1 MQKNTPY
8 QLVPLVNF
16 LVTTCPVWN
25 IEDHEEKFVKLS
37 CHSTCNGWIDVLL
50 LFDKIFLENFQEKW
64 QWCIGD
70 TFVSLKPCLP
80 TYYSF
85 LYCENQYF
93 VFRSRRKMKKK
104 KIESSQNKYQ
114 FLFFWT
120 LLSWKK
126 ISTLSLSQAWITT
139 YLICVSHSRNKKL
152 SKLQRQK
159 KIIPVKKIRKLD
171 FDIILITYLLYM
183 ALMLCF
189 GQKISFSVLHDSA
202 DQYIHLSTNYYF
214 YQVLFFFS
222 MLKRDHI
229 GEK

>member
-1 MQKNTPY
+1 
-8 QLVPLVNF
+8 
-16 LVTTCPVWN
+16 
-25 IEDHEEKFVKLS
+25 
-37 CHSTCNGWIDVLL
+37 
-50 LFDKIFLENFQEKW
+50 
-64 QWCIGD
+64 
-70 TFVSLKPCLP
+70 VSLKPCLP
-80 TYYSF
+80 TTYYSF
-85 LYCENQYF
+85 LYCEKNILCLDQEE
-93 VFRSRRKMKKK
+93 KMKKK
-104 KIESSQNKYQ
+104 KSNQNKYQ

-171 FDIILITYLLYM
+171 FDIILITYLLYL

-202 DQYIHLSTNYYF
+202 DQYIQFINKL
-214 YQVLFFFS
+214 LFLPCTVFFS

>member
-1 MQKNTPY
+1 M
-8 QLVPLVNF
+8 
-16 LVTTCPVWN
+16 
-25 IEDHEEKFVKLS
+25 KLS

-70 TFVSLKPCLP
+70 TFVSLKPCLLL
-80 TYYSF
+80 SV
-85 LYCENQYF
+85 LWKNILCLDQEEKWKRKNQVKTNINF
-93 VFRSRRKMKKK
+93 C
-104 KIESSQNKYQ
+104 
-114 FLFFWT
+114 FFWT

-139 YLICVSHSRNKKL
+139 TLSVSLIQETKTLKTTKTEENYSCE
-152 SKLQRQK
+152 
-159 KIIPVKKIRKLD
+159 KIRKLD

-189 GQKISFSVLHDSA
+189 GQNISFSVLQDSA

-214 YQVLFFFS
+214 QIWLFLPCTVFFFNV
-222 MLKRDHI
+222 KK
-229 GEK
+229 GPYWWKVA